1 MRLLASAKSG
11 TKQKQEECGRNLRWL
26 DGKRAGD
33 HRRGV
38 RSEAAC
44 DPECRLLGRKGGAMH
59 RCHLLVLKPLA
70 IHQSQL
76 LGLKRVATHRGRL
89 LGLKPVAIHKAAVAG
104 RPAVRRISRDRPIS
118 GDTADLTWY
127 ADLTWRGG
135 SALRIWPTACASAA
149 GPAGRVSG
157 SSRTPRPGRVCAG
170 RPREVHGIT
179 TRDRSAAC
187 AC

>member
-59 RCHLLVLKPLA
+59 RCHLLGLKPVA
-70 IHQSQL
+70 IHHSQL

-89 LGLKPVAIHKAAVAG
+89 LGLKPLATHRGRLLGLKPLAIQEAAVAG

-118 GDTADLTWY
+118 GDTANLTRY
-127 ADLTWRGG
+127 GG
-135 SALRIWPTACASAA
+135 SP
-149 GPAGRVSG
+149 V
-157 SSRTPRPGRVCAG
+157 V
-170 RPREVHGIT
+170 
-179 TRDRSAAC
+179 
-187 AC
+187 